1 MKRSLLLWAACGW
14 LMVACV
20 PSKKYK
26 ELEGRYNSLEE
37 LQKTTN
43 SSLVKTTAD
52 LGFCNEERAR
62 LVQEVLELKK
72 TNKSLT
78 ESMAEMIMLSRKE
91 AENMQTSLQKIKE
104 KDVQIKS
111 LNEAINKRDSMTIA
125 LVTSIKK
132 AVGVDDKDIE
142 VNVEKGVVMV
152 SISDKFLFKAGSYEI
167 NTRANEVLG
176 KVALILQDKP
186 TFEVMIE
193 GHTDNVP
200 FRRGDLIDNWDLS
213 VKRATALARTLQN
226 QFKIDPKRLIPA
238 GRAEFIPIAP
248 NNTVEGRA
256 ANRRTRIIIMPS
268 IEEFYGMIEEELDK
282 AGKK

>member
-1 MKRSLLLWAACGW
+1 
-14 LMVACV
+14 MVACV

-26 ELEGRYNSLEE
+26 ELESRYNSLEE

-43 SSLVKTTAD
+43 SNLIKTTSD

-62 LVQEVLELKK
+62 LVQEVLDLKK

-104 KDVQIKS
+104 KDLQIKS

-125 LVTSIKK
+125 LVSSIKK

-142 VNVEKGVVMV
+142 VNVEKGVVLV
-152 SISDKFLFKAGSYEI
+152 SISDKFLFKPGSYEI

-186 TFEVMIE
+186 NFEVMIE

-248 NNTVEGRA
+248 NTTAEGRA

-268 IEEFYGMIEEELDK
+268 IEEFYGMIEDELNK